1 MMVLRVELMSYWCY
15 KFVAVSDYKS
25 TRGSSLSSI
34 GVDIQLCSLVITT
47 F

>member
-15 KFVAVSDYKS
+15 KFVVVSDCES
-25 TRGSSLSSI
+25 TRGSLLSSI
-34 GVDIQLCSLVITT
+34 VVDIQLCSLVITT